1 MTLFAYPNWLTEWME
16 AQKITLWG
24 AADLRNFST
33 PRDQTGK
40 KFLFAIS
47 FVIPMNPKIMGS
59 IQKRPN
65 HAYADEY
72 ARVNNLIN
80 ELSTALAA
88 ETKARGFQSRPL
100 AASVRSDPVNIKG
113 DFPHKTSATRA
124 GLGWIGRHCQLIT
137 RPFRV
142 MGPAGNSLHRY

>member
-1 MTLFAYPNWLTEWME
+1 MTSFAYPNWLTEWME

-40 KFLFAIS
+40 KFSFAIS

-65 HAYADEY
+65 HAYADEC
-72 ARVNNLIN
+72 
-80 ELSTALAA
+80 
-88 ETKARGFQSRPL
+88 QSE
-100 AASVRSDPVNIKG
+100 
-113 DFPHKTSATRA
+113 
-124 GLGWIGRHCQLIT
+124 
-137 RPFRV
+137 
-142 MGPAGNSLHRY
+142 